1 MTTMYREL
9 RLNEFV
15 PLTEG
20 DWALEIEAEGRHLPR
35 NENKEF
41 HTLWNVEADG
51 SLRGEDTAEYVMRGP
66 KTMAGLVHS
75 LDVLGY
81 AIESNESFIE
91 ESRTAGVHLH
101 MNVQK
106 WHPLK
111 LLTFIT
117 TYYILEKMLVRWC
130 GAHRSGNHFC
140 LRATDAE
147 LVLHLLQKAVDAKDW
162 RHLNTEDIR
171 YTALNLTA
179 MFKYG
184 SIEFRSMR
192 STAKLDDILTWAKLI
207 EQVVKGSEQFNTPRD
222 VIQCVSESDGDERFV
237 QAVMG
242 EYAPILG
249 QPDIWEGVRAIQP
262 FVFMAQ
268 WDKIG
273 RRKVNPFAQD

>member
-1 MTTMYREL
+1 MTTMFSEL
-9 RLNEFV
+9 RLNEIMR
-15 PLTEG
+15 PTDG
-20 DWALEIEAEGRHLPR
+20 DWALEIEAEGHDLPR
-35 NENKEF
+35 RQTDEF
-41 HTLWNVEADG
+41 HKLWNVEADN

-66 KTMAGLVHS
+66 KDMAGLERSMEVFAE
-75 LDVLGY
+75 
-81 AIESNESFIE
+81 AIARNDSFIE

-130 GAHRSGNHFC
+130 GPHRSGNHFC

-147 LVLHLLQKAVDAKDW
+147 FVLLLLQKAVDAKDW

-184 SIEFRSMR
+184 SVEFRSMR
-192 STAKLDDILTWAKLI
+192 STSKLDDILTWAKLI

-249 QPDIWEGVRAIQP
+249 KPDIWEGVRAIQP

-273 RRKVNPFAQD
+273 KKKVNPFL